1 MLLLILSIDYLKNR
15 MKLWKLHLYNIDMRQ
30 FFIDNKYDIIKFII
44 YFTFFIFL
52 FSAFQIANSPVWE
65 VTYNSATDINKTEV
79 DTDEDSISNF
89 VIWKKATKKPS
100 LTISFNPDYI
110 KIDTYLMDSLKLNV
124 NSKYFKEKV
133 VPLDLTVDSTR
144 IEPRGQVVWKK
155 LIISGKIKNLKESVK
170 VFVHELWHII
180 DLHYLQNLWD
190 YDPSENFYNISW
202 LSYQVKKKN
211 AKLEDFVSWYALTNK
226 YEDFAESFCFYV
238 FHNEEFKL
246 RAKKNLIIARK
257 YNFFSKYVFASND
270 FQNTYFENTNI
281 SSYNWDTTKIWI
293 NLKKY
298 LYYIK

>member
-1 MLLLILSIDYLKNR
+1 
-15 MKLWKLHLYNIDMRQ
+15 MRQ

-270 FQNTYFENTNI
+270 FQNTYFENTSI